1 MRGSVPKL
9 KKSNDGEGGLY
20 GDQGTLWPHSTS
32 SELAE
37 ELRQLKAEMEREG
50 RQHHGRNPLPTNPT
64 TYRRM
69 RLILH
74 KWRLALFNSSLWQT
88 NYLASQG

>member
-9 KKSNDGEGGLY
+9 ERSNDGEGGLY
-20 GDQGTLWPHSTS
+20 GDQGILWPHSTS

-37 ELRQLKAEMEREG
+37 EFRQLKAEMEREG
-50 RQHHGRNPLPTNPT
+50 IQHRGRNSLPTFPT
-64 TYRRM
+64 NYGRV

-74 KWRLALFNSSLWQT
+74 KWRLAFFLF
-88 NYLASQG
+88 YFFCE